1 MIKTVLVRLKSG
13 HREQYADS
21 RPGGSYQNR
30 VRAEGE
36 FLIVTDVWDTE
47 HWYPAADVEKVEVR

>member
-1 MIKTVLVRLKSG
+1 MKAG
-13 HREQYADS
+13 HRERYADT
-21 RPGGSYQNR
+21 RPGGSYTNR

-36 FLIVTDVWDTE
+36 FLIVTDVWGTE